1 VAYHTTGGGGFFGG
15 SRDSV
20 AGALRAMKTTAPA
33 RGSGGRCQ
41 TRRRRGQKGGRAE
54 GSRARRCHLEWRKH
68 GHAGSSVQWGKI
80 GVDEEHSVL
89 IGAGGREGLKA
100 ALASVARAAQQGGAA
115 ALRERSSRA
124 GASDMW
130 KRRARRAQP
139 GRLTG
144 GRPAQLQCVFFFF
157 PFLFSN

>member
-15 SRDSV
+15 SRDSI

-89 IGAGGREGLKA
+89 IGARGREGLEA
-100 ALASVARAAQQGGAA
+100 ALASVARAAQQGGGAA

-144 GRPAQLQCVFFFF
+144 GRPVQL
-157 PFLFSN
+157 